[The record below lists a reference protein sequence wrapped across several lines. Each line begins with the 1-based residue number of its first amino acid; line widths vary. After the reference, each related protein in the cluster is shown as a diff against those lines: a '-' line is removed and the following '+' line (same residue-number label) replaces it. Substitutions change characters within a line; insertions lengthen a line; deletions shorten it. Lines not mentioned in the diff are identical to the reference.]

1 MGAVLNI
8 VRLDEQAILAMRFRM
23 LWGINQCHRLVKKS
37 VPDFKKSPW
46 YYSSARII
54 INVRN
59 KTFQLY

>member
-1 MGAVLNI
+1 
-8 VRLDEQAILAMRFRM
+8 LDEQTILAMRFRM

-54 INVRN
+54 INVCN